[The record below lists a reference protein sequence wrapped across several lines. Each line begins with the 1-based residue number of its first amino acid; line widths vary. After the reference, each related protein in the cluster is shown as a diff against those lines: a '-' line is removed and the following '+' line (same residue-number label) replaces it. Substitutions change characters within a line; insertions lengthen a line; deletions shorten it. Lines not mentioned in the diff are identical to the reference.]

1 MDNKRLGGILER
13 VGAGVSMF
21 NNDAQVRQ
29 SGYNRIGDIRARE
42 DAQMQAEAE
51 AEKEARGVQQKIK
64 LSMFQKHVETL
75 QRPDLTEEQKAPVL
89 KNAQLI
95 AEDLGL
101 PEEVVAGYLNMPSAQ
116 PTFQS
121 KVGREFSDRS
131 ALVRQFGEGSPEVQ
145 QFDKTAAGTQKQTTG
160 EFERLNAIPEAERSP
175 EVKARLAKLTAPA
188 AGITIHNIPPGNV
201 PATTT
206 TLNDLQKKVMEA
218 DAGISQLE
226 TNLANF
232 DAQFAT
238 VGGKLKAG
246 GIALGEKLGIKQS
259 GPNKEYL
266 DRFETFRSGALNTIN
281 EYIKNITGAAM
292 SNAEADRIR
301 KGMPDPGEKIFD
313 GDSATQY
320 KAKLERVMKELRI
333 KRRKAM
339 YQMRNGFE
347 PIDSAGNET
356 MSNAQFSQ
364 QMDQRGMELERQFME
379 QGMPKADA
387 EAAALRQVRKEFM
400 GAE

>member
-1 MDNKRLGGILER
+1 MDRKKLGGVLER
-13 VGAGVSMF
+13 VGAGLSMF
-21 NNDAQVRQ
+21 NADPAIRQ
-29 SGYNRIGDIRARE
+29 GGYNRLGDIRERDE
-42 DAQMQAEAE
+42 RLAQEEA
-51 AEKEARGVQQKIK
+51 AKQEKAASLAQKIK
-64 LSMFQKHVETL
+64 LKVLDTSLQAL
-75 QRPDLTEEQKAPVL
+75 QRPDLTEEQRTA
-89 KNAQLI
+89 I
-95 AEDLGL
+95 ADDVVKLGDDLGVDVSPFL
-101 PEEVVAGYLNMPSAQ
+101 SIPAAQ
-116 PTFQS
+116 PAFQS
-121 KVGREFSDRS
+121 KVGKEFSDRS

-145 QFDKTAAGTQKQTTG
+145 SFDKTAAGTQKQTTG
-160 EFERLNAIPEAERSP
+160 EFERLNAIPPEQRSP

-188 AGITIHNIPPGNV
+188 GGITIQNIPPGNV

-226 TNLANF
+226 TNLENF

-246 GIALGEKLGIKQS
+246 GIAFGEKLGIKQS
-259 GPNKEYL
+259 GQNKEYL
-266 DRFETFRSGALNTIN
+266 DKFETFRSGALNTIN

-320 KAKLERVMKELRI
+320 KAKLQRVMKELRI

-364 QMDQRGMELERQFME
+364 QMDQRGMELEKQFME